1 MATPHES
8 HHPNVSIRRT
18 IIVRPKSMQ
27 PPKLL
32 NLSNLDRQ
40 CPALMFSVF
49 FYKPPLNDNFS
60 KNEISLG
67 RVFDSLRLALEE
79 TLTVWHP
86 AAGRLSLN
94 QEDGKLN
101 LWCNNEG
108 VVLAEAVAQVKVSEL
123 GDLSEYNEFF
133 EKLVYKPDFDGDLS
147 KMPLVVAQVTQ
158 FECGGYSIGIGT
170 SHSLFDGPAAYNFL
184 HAWSSNS
191 TITKEKGCRHEIP
204 MPVHDRGRLLLLNP
218 QKQVAIANPVK
229 SAAAIEHLY
238 QLIMQ
243 STVNPNILSD
253 VKSSSLVLKTF
264 DLCGEFIESL
274 KRELCKGMNGNFS
287 CSSFEV
293 VSSHLWKARTKA
305 LGLNKGT
312 LVCLQFAVDT
322 RNRVSPPLPKGFSGN
337 AYVLTSV
344 ALTAGELMDLSQAD
358 VIEKIREAKRSVND
372 EYVMA
377 YMKALEGPPGSLPPL
392 KELTLVSDWTRMPF
406 HKVGFLS
413 EEAAYVSP
421 LVPPIPQ
428 VAYLMQKPTGDHLG
442 IHVRIGLPSEISS
455 AFAKYFLSVN
465 PWKKLA
471 PTDQGIDRLS

>member
-8 HHPNVSIRRT
+8 HHLGVSIRRT
-18 IIVRPKSMQ
+18 IIVRPKTLQ

-40 CPALMFSVF
+40 CPALMYLVF
-49 FYKPPLNDNFS
+49 FYKPHLNSNFS

-67 RVFDSLRLALEE
+67 LVFDSLRLDLEE
-79 TLTVWHP
+79 TLSVWYP

-94 QEDGKLN
+94 PEDGKLN

-108 VVLAEAVAQVKVSEL
+108 VVLAEAVAQVKVSDL
-123 GDLSEYNEFF
+123 GDLSQYNEFF

-158 FECGGYSIGIGT
+158 FECGGYSIGMGT
-170 SHSLFDGPAAYNFL
+170 SHSLFDGPAAYDFL

-191 TITKEKGCRHEIP
+191 AVTKEKGYRLEIN

-229 SAAAIEHLY
+229 SAAAIDHLY

-243 STVNPNILSD
+243 SAVNQNILSD
-253 VKSSSLVLKTF
+253 VKSSSLVPKTF
-264 DLCGEFIESL
+264 DLSGEFIESI
-274 KRELCKGMNGNFS
+274 KGELCKGMNGSFS
-287 CSSFEV
+287 CSTFEA
-293 VSSHLWKARTKA
+293 VSAHLWKARTKA
-305 LGLNKGT
+305 FGLHKGT

-322 RNRVSPPLPKGFSGN
+322 RNRLSPPLPKGFSGN
-337 AYVLTSV
+337 AYVLASV
-344 ALTAGELMDLSQAD
+344 ALTAGELMESSHAD
-358 VIEKIREAKRSVND
+358 IIKKIREAKRSVND
-372 EYVMA
+372 EYVTA
-377 YMKALEGPPGSLPPL
+377 YMKALEGPPASLPPL

-428 VAYLMQKPTGDHLG
+428 VAYLMQNPSDDHLG
-442 IHVRIGLPSEISS
+442 IHVRLGLPPGILS
-455 AFAKYFLSVN
+455 AFPGYFLSVN
-465 PWKKLA
+465 L
-471 PTDQGIDRLS
+471 